1 MNRLVL
7 CALFLVGSVAS
18 AQTRPSPPVLSGVEQ
33 RLEAAQRNPSNARLV
48 LLVTRTLR
56 DVLRGSTEAGVREAA
71 MLRVAPVE
79 ALVDQAIS
87 ANPKEAPLLLMEK
100 ASLVFNAGRKGEVE
114 ALVRASMEAGPNLDA
129 ALALL
134 GIHDRR
140 GERDQ
145 VFPLCARVRPQL
157 FREAHVWELLHACMK
172 HSGASTVE
180 RGLSW
185 TSEGDQAFYLRETK
199 RRMATAKP

>member
-1 MNRLVL
+1 VD
-7 CALFLVGSVAS
+7 
-18 AQTRPSPPVLSGVEQ
+18 Q
-33 RLEAAQRNPSNARLV
+33 RLEAAQRQPSKARLA
-48 LLVTRTLR
+48 LEVTQTLR
-56 DVLRGSTEAGVREAA
+56 DVLRGSTDAEVREAA
-71 MLRVAPVE
+71 MLRVATVE

-87 ANPKEAPLLLMEK
+87 ANPQEAPLLLMEK

-114 ALVRASMEAGPNLDA
+114 ALVRASMDAGANLDA

-134 GIHDRR
+134 GIHGRR

-157 FREAHVWELLHACMK
+157 FREEQVWELLRACMK

-180 RGLSW
+180 SGLSW
-185 TSEGDQAFYLRETK
+185 TSAGDRAFYLREWK
-199 RRMATAKP
+199 RRTAAAKP

>member
-1 MNRLVL
+1 MKRLVL

-18 AQTRPSPPVLSGVEQ
+18 AQTRPSPPVLAGVDQ
-33 RLEAAQRNPSNARLV
+33 RLEAAQRNPSNARLA
-48 LLVTRTLR
+48 LHVTQTLR
-56 DVLRGSTEAGVREAA
+56 DVLRGSKDAGVREAA
-71 MLRVAPVE
+71 MLRVSAVE

-87 ANPKEAPLLLMEK
+87 ANPQEAPLLLMEK

-145 VFPLCARVRPQL
+145 VFPICTRVRPQL
-157 FREAHVWELLHACMK
+157 FREAQVWELLHACMK

-180 RGLSW
+180 SGLSW
-185 TSEGDQAFYLRETK
+185 TSEGDQAFYLREMK
-199 RRMATAKP
+199 RRTAAAKP

>member
-18 AQTRPSPPVLSGVEQ
+18 AQTRSSPPEFSGLD
-33 RLEAAQRNPSNARLV
+33 RRIEAAQRQPSNARLA
-48 LLVTRTLR
+48 LDATRALR
-56 DVLRGSTEAGVREAA
+56 DVLRASTDAGGREEA
-71 MLRVAPVE
+71 MLRVSAVE
-79 ALVDQAIS
+79 SLVDQAIS
-87 ANPKEAPLLLMEK
+87 ANPREAPLLLMEK

-145 VFPLCARVRPQL
+145 IFPICARVRPQL
-157 FREAHVWELLHACMK
+157 FREAQVWQLLHACMK
-172 HSGASTVE
+172 HSGASTIAS
-180 RGLSW
+180 GLSW
-185 TSEGDQAFYLRETK
+185 ASEGDRAFYLREMQRRTAATK
-199 RRMATAKP
+199 P